1 MAKLRAGVVG
11 VGHVGQHH
19 ARLYAASPDATL
31 IGVTDQDLG
40 RARLIAERHGAQSFE
55 GLADLLE
62 AVDVVSVTVP
72 TSAHYGVA
80 RVCLEAGKHV
90 LVEKPIAVRPAEAK
104 ELIELAQANGRRLQ
118 VGHSE
123 RFNPIMQT
131 MRPHIRRPAFIEAHR
146 LGPYGERG
154 TDVDVV
160 LDLMIHDLDLVLS
173 FNPGPVE
180 EVRAAGV
187 PVLSSTIDI
196 ANARIQ
202 FQSGCVANLTAS
214 RVSLAKMRRLRVFQ
228 RDSYVSIDFQSR
240 QGIVG
245 CRSGEPGQKPG
256 FVIEEYK
263 GGDDEPLKLQ
273 LESFLRSI
281 RTGSAPVVSGEDG
294 AAALSVAH
302 QVLAAIDSFVQRHA
316 EQGAAGSA
324 TVIRR

>member
-1 MAKLRAGVVG
+1 MTKLRAGVVG
-11 VGHVGQHH
+11 VGHLGQHH
-19 ARLYAASPDATL
+19 ARLYAALPDSTL
-31 IGVTDQDLG
+31 IGVTDQDRG
-40 RARLIAERHGAQSFE
+40 RARLIADQHGAQVFE
-55 GLADLLE
+55 ELSDLLK
-62 AVDVVSVTVP
+62 AVDVVSIAVP

-80 RVCLEAGKHV
+80 RACLEAGKHV
-90 LVEKPIAVRPAEAK
+90 LVEKPIAVKPAEAR
-104 ELIELAQANGRRLQ
+104 ELVDLAKAKGRRLQ

-123 RFNPIMQT
+123 RFNPIMQA
-131 MRPHIRRPAFIEAHR
+131 MRPHIRRPAFIEGHR
-146 LGPYGERG
+146 IGPYSERG

-173 FNPGPVE
+173 LNPGPVE

-240 QGIVG
+240 KGIVG
-245 CRSGEPGQKPG
+245 RRSGEPGQKPG
-256 FVIEEYK
+256 FAIEECK
-263 GGDDEPLKLQ
+263 GSDDEPLKLQ

-281 RTGSAPVVSGEDG
+281 RTGSTPVVSGEDG
-294 AAALSVAH
+294 AAALAVAH
-302 QVLAAIDSFVQRHA
+302 QVLAAIDSFVQRNA
-316 EQGAAGSA
+316 EQGATG
-324 TVIRR
+324 

>member
-1 MAKLRAGVVG
+1 MRTLRAGVIG
-11 VGHVGQHH
+11 VGHLGQHH
-19 ARLYAASPDATL
+19 ARLYASLPGATL
-31 IGVTDQDLG
+31 VGVTDQDRG
-40 RARLIAERHGAQSFE
+40 RARLIAERHGAQVFE
-55 GLADLLE
+55 EMADLLK
-62 AVDVVSVTVP
+62 AVDVVSIAVP

-80 RVCLEAGKHV
+80 RACLEAGKHV
-90 LVEKPIAVRPAEAK
+90 LVEKPIAVKVAEAR
-104 ELIELAQANGRRLQ
+104 ELVELANAKDRRLQ

-131 MRPHIRRPAFIEAHR
+131 MRPHVRRPAFIEAHR
-146 LGPYGERG
+146 IGPYSERG

-214 RVSLAKMRRLRVFQ
+214 RVSLTKMRRLRVFQ

-245 CRSGEPGQKPG
+245 RRSGGPGDKPG
-256 FVIEEYK
+256 FAIEEHK
-263 GGDDEPLKLQ
+263 GSDDEPLKLQ
-273 LESFLRSI
+273 LESFLHSV
-281 RTGSAPVVSGEDG
+281 RTGASPLVSGEDG
-294 AAALSVAH
+294 AAALALAH
-302 QVLAAIDSFVQRHA
+302 HVLAAIDSFVQRHA
-316 EQGAAGSA
+316 EQG
-324 TVIRR
+324 T